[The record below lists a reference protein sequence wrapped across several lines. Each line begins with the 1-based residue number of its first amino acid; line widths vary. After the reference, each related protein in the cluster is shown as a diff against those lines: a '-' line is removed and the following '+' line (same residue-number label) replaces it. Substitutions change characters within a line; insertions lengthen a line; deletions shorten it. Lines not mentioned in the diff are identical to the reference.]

1 LTLVVGGVEARA
13 GGAAHERGE
22 HRRGGQPG
30 LGTGGPR
37 AAHARVSRT
46 VGLAAAAAAA
56 AAVVL
61 SVVPQL
67 VLGVAPLTGAG

>member
-1 LTLVVGGVEARA
+1 M
-13 GGAAHERGE
+13 
-22 HRRGGQPG
+22 
-30 LGTGGPR
+30 
-37 AAHARVSRT
+37 
-46 VGLAAAAAAA
+46 GLAAAAAAA